1 MSEYLIYKFS
11 EESHLSAEKVAQKRH
26 EELLKNNQ
34 AYVFFYKWSKDFLID
49 STKVERM
56 SEDDFNSIEKNL
68 IKSLKKEVLSK
79 DDIDFRF
86 AYYKML
92 FDPVLDI
99 AEKAIKQYVKVIKA
113 ADTESM
119 SEEELTCRIVELF
132 ESDLINKLTE

>member
-1 MSEYLIYKFS
+1 MENEF
-11 EESHLSAEKVAQKRH
+11 
-26 EELLKNNQ
+26 
-34 AYVFFYKWSKDFLID
+34 
-49 STKVERM
+49 T
-56 SEDDFNSIEKNL
+56 SIEKNL

-92 FDPVLDI
+92 FDPVLDL

-113 ADTESM
+113 ADNENM

-132 ESDLINKLTE
+132 ESDLMDKLTE

>member
-1 MSEYLIYKFS
+1 
-11 EESHLSAEKVAQKRH
+11 
-26 EELLKNNQ
+26 
-34 AYVFFYKWSKDFLID
+34 
-49 STKVERM
+49 M

-92 FDPVLDI
+92 FDPVLDL
-99 AEKAIKQYVKVIKA
+99 AEKAIKQYTKVIKA
-113 ADTESM
+113 ADNENM

-132 ESDLINKLTE
+132 ESDLMNKLTE

>member
-1 MSEYLIYKFS
+1 
-11 EESHLSAEKVAQKRH
+11 
-26 EELLKNNQ
+26 
-34 AYVFFYKWSKDFLID
+34 
-49 STKVERM
+49 M

-68 IKSLKKEVLSK
+68 IKSLKKEVFSK

-92 FDPVLDI
+92 FDPVLDL

-113 ADTESM
+113 ADNENM
-119 SEEELTCRIVELF
+119 SEDELTCRIVELF

>member
-1 MSEYLIYKFS
+1 M
-11 EESHLSAEKVAQKRH
+11 
-26 EELLKNNQ
+26 N
-34 AYVFFYKWSKDFLID
+34 
-49 STKVERM
+49 
-56 SEDDFNSIEKNL
+56 EDDFNSIEKNL

-92 FDPVLDI
+92 FDPVLDL

-113 ADTESM
+113 ADNENM

>member
-1 MSEYLIYKFS
+1 
-11 EESHLSAEKVAQKRH
+11 
-26 EELLKNNQ
+26 
-34 AYVFFYKWSKDFLID
+34 
-49 STKVERM
+49 M

-92 FDPVLDI
+92 FDPVLDL
-99 AEKAIKQYVKVIKA
+99 AEKAIKQYIKVIKA
-113 ADTESM
+113 ADTENM
-119 SEEELTCRIVELF
+119 SEDVLTYRIVELF

>member
-1 MSEYLIYKFS
+1 MSENEF
-11 EESHLSAEKVAQKRH
+11 
-26 EELLKNNQ
+26 
-34 AYVFFYKWSKDFLID
+34 
-49 STKVERM
+49 T
-56 SEDDFNSIEKNL
+56 SIEKNL

-92 FDPVLDI
+92 FDPVLDL
-99 AEKAIKQYVKVIKA
+99 AEKAIKKYVKVIKA

-132 ESDLINKLTE
+132 ESDLMNKLTE

>member
-1 MSEYLIYKFS
+1 
-11 EESHLSAEKVAQKRH
+11 
-26 EELLKNNQ
+26 
-34 AYVFFYKWSKDFLID
+34 
-49 STKVERM
+49 M
-56 SEDDFNSIEKNL
+56 SEDDFNSIEKIL
-68 IKSLKKEVLSK
+68 IKSLKKEVLSR

-92 FDPVLDI
+92 FDPVLDL

-113 ADTESM
+113 ADNENM

>member
-1 MSEYLIYKFS
+1 
-11 EESHLSAEKVAQKRH
+11 
-26 EELLKNNQ
+26 
-34 AYVFFYKWSKDFLID
+34 
-49 STKVERM
+49 M

-79 DDIDFRF
+79 DDIEFRF

-92 FDPVLDI
+92 FNPVLDL
-99 AEKAIKQYVKVIKA
+99 AEKAIKQYIKVIKA
-113 ADTESM
+113 ADNENM

>member
-1 MSEYLIYKFS
+1 M
-11 EESHLSAEKVAQKRH
+11 
-26 EELLKNNQ
+26 
-34 AYVFFYKWSKDFLID
+34 
-49 STKVERM
+49 
-56 SEDDFNSIEKNL
+56 EDDFNSLEKEVIN
-68 IKSLKKEVLSK
+68 SLKKEVLSK

-92 FDPVLDI
+92 FDPVLDL
-99 AEKAIKQYVKVIKA
+99 AEKAIKKYVKVIKA

>member
-1 MSEYLIYKFS
+1 MSE
-11 EESHLSAEKVAQKRH
+11 
-26 EELLKNNQ
+26 N
-34 AYVFFYKWSKDFLID
+34 DF
-49 STKVERM
+49 T
-56 SEDDFNSIEKNL
+56 SIEKNL

-92 FDPVLDI
+92 FDPVLDL